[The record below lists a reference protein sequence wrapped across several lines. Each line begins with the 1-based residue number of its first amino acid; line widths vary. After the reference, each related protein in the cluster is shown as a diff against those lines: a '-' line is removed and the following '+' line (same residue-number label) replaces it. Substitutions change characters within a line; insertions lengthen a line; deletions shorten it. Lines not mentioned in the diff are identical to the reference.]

1 MDNLNINIKTTPKFI
16 LSLVEEELGIPDLTI
31 KNRSREITQ
40 ARAIYYKLARKFC
53 SYSTLKKIGKVVN
66 KDHATVVNGLKT
78 YDIEAHHDGYMNDV
92 YEKIYA
98 KLDKTEMKPSHKQVV
113 DLKLD
118 HLLKRIET
126 LEQKLIK
133 QKEHEYTI

>member
-1 MDNLNINIKTTPKFI
+1 MNIKTTPKFI
-16 LSLVEEELGIPDLTI
+16 LSLVEEELNIPNLAI

-40 ARAIYYKLARKFC
+40 ARAIYYKLARKIC
-53 SYSTLKKIGKVVN
+53 SYATLKKIGEAVN

-78 YDIEAHHDGYMNDV
+78 YDIESHHDVYMNEV

-133 QKEHEYTI
+133 QNQYEYSI

>member
-1 MDNLNINIKTTPKFI
+1 MDNLNMNIKTTPKFI
-16 LSLVEEELGIPDLTI
+16 LSLVEEELDIPNLAI

-53 SYSTLKKIGKVVN
+53 SYATLKKIGEAVN

-98 KLDKTEMKPSHKQVV
+98 KLDKTEMIPSHKQVV

-118 HLLKRIET
+118 HLSKKIKE
-126 LEQKLIK
+126 LEQKLFEQK
-133 QKEHEYTI
+133 QYV